1 MPRRPPF
8 RSADPQQTYSR
19 ILDGVFSF
27 PAFLGQAACSL
38 IAKLCRC
45 PGAGGGA
52 LGVAGSTGVPQ
63 AAWRYPGRHLGASL
77 HVGGGNPRGPSLHPG
92 EEGVCWVRYHTAACR
107 GSLGASLH
115 PPHARG
121 CSPHP
126 TTAGA
131 GQGSAWGTRPAAST
145 ASRSTGEAGVW
156 GWGPRAPPP
165 TNSCSI
171 PPAPTPRWFGA
182 LKWKKLSL
190 GQLEAPT
197 LHLIKEVSGG
207 LGGYWVLLGG
217 RGGPALTSS
226 HFPPTRDPP
235 MSTSS
240 VIRSTGRQQR
250 MSSQAGTRISD
261 SCGTPLD
268 LPPPP
273 WARVMGWGAAPAWW
287 GGAINRGAAAGR
299 RKEPEPW
306 VQNPVPR
313 LYSVGEGQL
322 GGRGRWCG
330 AAGVGCVVVG
340 E

>member
-1 MPRRPPF
+1 MGAPCSPSDQFLQHPPRPHTKVVRGPEVEE
-8 RSADPQQTYSR
+8 ALT
-19 ILDGVFSF
+19 G
-27 PAFLGQAACSL
+27 A
-38 IAKLCRC
+38 
-45 PGAGGGA
+45 AGG
-52 LGVAGSTGVPQ
+52 
-63 AAWRYPGRHLGASL
+63 
-77 HVGGGNPRGPSLHPG
+77 
-92 EEGVCWVRYHTAACR
+92 
-107 GSLGASLH
+107 
-115 PPHARG
+115 
-121 CSPHP
+121 PHP
-126 TTAGA
+126 APN
-131 GQGSAWGTRPAAST
+131 QGGEWG
-145 ASRSTGEAGVW
+145 V
-156 GWGPRAPPP
+156 
-165 TNSCSI
+165 
-171 PPAPTPRWFGA
+171 
-182 LKWKKLSL
+182 
-190 GQLEAPT
+190 
-197 LHLIKEVSGG
+197 
-207 LGGYWVLLGG
+207 GGYWVLLGG

-240 VIRSTGRQQR
+240 VTRSTGRQQR

-273 WARVMGWGAAPAWW
+273 WARVMGWGAAPAWER
-287 GGAINRGAAAGR
+287 GAINRGAAAGR